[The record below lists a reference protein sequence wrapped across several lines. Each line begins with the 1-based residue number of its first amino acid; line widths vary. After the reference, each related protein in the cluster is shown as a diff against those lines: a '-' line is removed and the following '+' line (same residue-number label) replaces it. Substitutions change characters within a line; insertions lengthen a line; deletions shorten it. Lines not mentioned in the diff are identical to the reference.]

1 MKIKF
6 LLLVFLL
13 ATSLKAQNISEFEIE
28 GISIGDSALDYV
40 SKDHIVTEIK
50 RTSEHYTYLKNQNDF
65 GEVYILNGD
74 FDTYEQI
81 SFFVKP
87 NDKFFKIY
95 MLRGI
100 LEVNSLNECLDL
112 QKEIEDDLKKIFID
126 YSKREN
132 NYPAN
137 MDPSGKSTKYD
148 VIFDFSNGDNI
159 ALQCSDWS
167 KEIKQEYNW
176 INGISVAILTS
187 EFVDW
192 ITDY

>member
-1 MKIKF
+1 MKIYSTIF
-6 LLLVFLL
+6 ILLFSVTVL
-13 ATSLKAQNISEFEIE
+13 ANDITEFQIE

-40 SKDHIVTEIK
+40 SKDHIITEIK
-50 RTSEHYTYLKNQNDF
+50 RTSEHYIYLKNQNDF
-65 GEVYILNGD
+65 GEVYILNRD

-87 NDKFFKIY
+87 NDKDFKIY

-100 LEVNSLNECLDL
+100 LEINSLYECLDL
-112 QKEIEDDLKKIFID
+112 QKEIEYDLKKIFTD

-132 NYPAN
+132 SYPAN

-167 KEIKQEYNW
+167 KKIKQEYNW